1 MARCSSQTVQIVA
14 TAAILAWGLAPGR
27 LALGTP
33 GRLRETLRNDQMSQA
48 DYEKMERG
56 YYEQILD
63 AGRKLGASD
72 AFDPELA
79 RRGGQ
84 SPTKAVPFEGGPLA
98 QGVADLREFV
108 LKSNLSVDHAGA
120 RWTTNALGMRDR
132 PYETSKPP
140 NTFRIGFVGDSIGAG
155 WGVGDGQAF
164 EAVLERQLNER
175 SNAAGGPSVEVLNF
189 AIPGHGPGQRWEHF
203 RRVGWDTEP
212 DLVLFESTQADLG
225 WDERRLRGLLPRG
238 IGWDSPMYRDVLK
251 QANVRPGGTMEGYKK
266 QIRPY
271 REEFAAGVFRTAAAD
286 CRARGVPIILVM
298 VPRVGKTAD
307 QTEIQR
313 LIALARDAGFTSVI
327 DLSDTYNGIEPKT
340 LAVGPND
347 YHPNAQGHAMLA
359 KRLDAALNPPQA
371 FLLRPPERV
380 GNGEKGGRK

>member
-33 GRLRETLRNDQMSQA
+33 GRLRETLRNDQLSQA

-72 AFDPELA
+72 AVEPESA
-79 RRGGQ
+79 RRGRSQ
-84 SPTKAVPFEGGPLA
+84 TKAVPFEGGPLA
-98 QGVADLREFV
+98 QGVDDLREFV
-108 LKSNLSVDHAGA
+108 LKPNLSVDHAGA

-132 PYETSKPP
+132 PYESTKPP
-140 NTFRIGFVGDSIGAG
+140 NTFRIAFVGDSIGAG

-164 EAVLERQLNER
+164 ESVLERQLDER
-175 SNAAGGPSVEVLNF
+175 SKAAGGPSVEILNF

-203 RRVGWDTEP
+203 RRVGWATEP
-212 DLVLFESTQADLG
+212 DLVLFESTQADSG

-238 IGWDSPMYRDVLK
+238 IGWDSPMYRDVLTRIH
-251 QANVRPGGTMEGYKK
+251 ARPGGTTESYKHVL
-266 QIRPY
+266 RPY

-286 CRARGVPIILVM
+286 CRARGIPIALVM

-307 QTEIQR
+307 AAEIQR
-313 LIALARDAGFTSVI
+313 LIGLARHAGFTAII
-327 DLSDTYNGIEPKT
+327 DLSNTYDGIEPKA

-347 YHPNAQGHAMLA
+347 YHPNAKGHNMLA
-359 KRLDAALNPPQA
+359 QRLDTALRQQTN
-371 FLLRPPERV
+371 LLRPPKLELGER
-380 GNGEKGGRK
+380 GGRQ

>member
-33 GRLRETLRNDQMSQA
+33 GRLRETLRNDQLSQA

-72 AFDPELA
+72 AVEPE
-79 RRGGQ
+79 
-84 SPTKAVPFEGGPLA
+84 SPRHNRSQAKSVPFEGGPLA
-98 QGVADLREFV
+98 QGVDDLREFV
-108 LKSNLSVDHAGA
+108 LKPNLSVDHAGA

-132 PYETSKPP
+132 PYESTKPP
-140 NTFRIGFVGDSIGAG
+140 NTLRIAFVGDSIGAG

-164 EAVLERQLNER
+164 EAVLERQLDGR
-175 SNAAGGPSVEVLNF
+175 SKAGGGSAVEILNF

-203 RRVGWDTEP
+203 KRVGWATEP
-212 DLVLFESTQADLG
+212 DLVLFESTQADSG

-238 IGWDSPMYRDVLK
+238 IGWDSPMYRDVLTR
-251 QANVRPGGTMEGYKK
+251 AHARPGGTIESYK
-266 QIRPY
+266 QVLRPY

-286 CRARGVPIILVM
+286 CRARGVPIVLVM

-307 QTEIQR
+307 QAEIQR
-313 LIALARDAGFTSVI
+313 LIALARDAGFTAIV
-327 DLSDTYNGIEPKT
+327 DLSDTYNGIDPKS

-347 YHPNAQGHAMLA
+347 YHPNAKGHAMLA
-359 KRLDAALNPPQA
+359 QRLDAALQTQTN
-371 FLLRPPERV
+371 LLRPPKL
-380 GNGEKGGRK
+380 GPGEKGGRQ